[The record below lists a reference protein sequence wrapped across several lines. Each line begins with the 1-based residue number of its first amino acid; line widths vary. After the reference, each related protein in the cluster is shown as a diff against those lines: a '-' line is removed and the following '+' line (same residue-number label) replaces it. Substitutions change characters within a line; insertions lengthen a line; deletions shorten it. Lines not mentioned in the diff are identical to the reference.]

1 MDIQYS
7 KQTSKSYDH
16 TVKMQKYLIQKYCFF
31 LGEFDFGLF
40 FRLNLD
46 IEFLALVVE
55 QFGVA
60 LPHIR
65 PLCCFRLRKSL
76 ILCGFWRGYYNTTQ
90 TRKKHFVREIRFACE
105 RCCGV

>member
-16 TVKMQKYLIQKYCFF
+16 TVKMQKHLIQKYCFF

-60 LPHIR
+60 TASY
-65 PLCCFRLRKSL
+65 K
-76 ILCGFWRGYYNTTQ
+76 T
-90 TRKKHFVREIRFACE
+90 FVLFSTAKISYFMRFLAWLL
-105 RCCGV
+105 